1 MSVWQASIS
10 ELDSKGAT
18 LMAIAPQSPE
28 VCARFRSQHGLSF
41 EVLSDP
47 DHAVLD
53 LYRLGFELPDPLQE
67 LFCSIGLDLAE
78 IGGGGHWVVPTPAT
92 MLVGQDRRIGY
103 VDINAD
109 FRRRLEPRT
118 ILDLL

>member
-53 LYRLGFELPDPLQE
+53 LYGLGFELPDPLQE
-67 LFCSIGLDLAE
+67 LFCGIGLDLAD

-92 MLVGQDRRIGY
+92 MLVGQDRRIEY